1 MRIAQRTMYRSFITN
16 MNKNLSDYMDSN
28 IQSATQKR
36 INKPSDD
43 PVGMARVLAYRSSI
57 ARNEQYISNSK
68 EAAVQLASTDSALIQ
83 ASTILSKML
92 EKANQ
97 ISTETVTKE
106 NRLQTASELRQL
118 FSQLLNLANTSFNG
132 SHLFSGHKTDQPA
145 YREGLG
151 ITTMDDNLT
160 GAERNDG
167 TKGVP
172 W

>member
-68 EAAVQLASTDSALIQ
+68 EATAQLASTDSALP
-83 ASTILSKML
+83 
-92 EKANQ
+92 
-97 ISTETVTKE
+97 
-106 NRLQTASELRQL
+106 
-118 FSQLLNLANTSFNG
+118 G
-132 SHLFSGHKTDQPA
+132 GH
-145 YREGLG
+145 
-151 ITTMDDNLT
+151 
-160 GAERNDG
+160 
-167 TKGVP
+167 